1 MPPCRAIWIAI
12 SDSVTVSIG
21 ELTNGT
27 CSSML
32 RESLVLVTTSSTP
45 KSMCPGSRMMSP
57 YVSAGRAAPVL
68 SNSWAPVSP
77 SFSCVSS
84 CGNRPLTAFAE
95 LSVSGSISCGVWGL
109 TCLRARPSV
118 LVARRHRQQT
128 PHRQPAAGN
137 GDRRSRRWRAAREE
151 RVVWGVRAVRT
162 AWRSSCRATWA
173 RWSPS
178 WRLAEAL
185 LRTEASLGYRLGARQ
200 SN

>member
-109 TCLRARPSV
+109 TCLRGHPS
-118 LVARRHRQQT
+118 A
-128 PHRQPAAGN
+128 
-137 GDRRSRRWRAAREE
+137 
-151 RVVWGVRAVRT
+151 
-162 AWRSSCRATWA
+162 
-173 RWSPS
+173 
-178 WRLAEAL
+178 
-185 LRTEASLGYRLGARQ
+185 
-200 SN
+200 